1 MVAEKLAGSTSW
13 LACLPACLRIRK
25 IGVCYCQACMY
36 VRTGTVSSRV
46 WSASIS
52 GKMHSQILRRHES
65 SVSPLHGF
73 SSMAEC
79 TELLLPNNRFLI
91 PPAKRLPSQDRSSS
105 LCFRTVSSGHVC
117 FFLFLFRILS
127 LLILPIFY
135 PVVSPIL
142 ARVAATSNSQSMP
155 NVYHGNKRARASKS
169 QMTNGAAKRGNSYVS
184 SVLNFCQ

>member
-1 MVAEKLAGSTSW
+1 MAEKLTGSTSW
-13 LACLPACLRIRK
+13 LAGMLACLL
-25 IGVCYCQACMY
+25 ACAFEKS
-36 VRTGTVSSRV
+36 VFVIAERACTGTLSSRV

-91 PPAKRLPSQDRSSS
+91 PPAKRLSSPDRSSS
-105 LCFRTVSSGHVC
+105 LCFRTVSFGH
-117 FFLFLFRILS
+117 FFGYA

-135 PVVSPIL
+135 PVVFPIP
-142 ARVAATSNSQSMP
+142 ARRAATSNFQSMP
-155 NVYHGNKRARASKS
+155 NVCHGNKRARASKS
-169 QMTNGAAKRGNSYVS
+169 QMTNSAARHGNSYVS
-184 SVLNFCQ
+184 AVLNFCH